1 MPGIVFHVGIAYR
14 HSSQAVLFAW
24 RKEEAV
30 RVLRSRFFVPAVVF
44 SLSVVS
50 FRFGDEGA
58 KWLWSGQVPVA
69 VVLGA
74 VAIFFWVLV
83 GRDLKTSD
91 SA

>member
-1 MPGIVFHVGIAYR
+1 M
-14 HSSQAVLFAW
+14 
-24 RKEEAV
+24 K
-30 RVLRSRFFVPAVVF
+30 VLRSKFFVPAVVF
-44 SLSVVS
+44 SLSVVGFS
-50 FRFGDEGA
+50 FGDEGA

-83 GRDLKTSD
+83 GRDLMTSD